1 MEAWQER
8 FIKEYT
14 ELRDRTEKLET
25 MLLKYELGT
34 LPFKPKCSFSILHEQ
49 LIFMKGYLRVLE
61 ERALIEDIKL

>member
-1 MEAWQER
+1 
-8 FIKEYT
+8 
-14 ELRDRTEKLET
+14 
-25 MLLKYELGT
+25 MLLNYEFGT

>member
-8 FIKEYT
+8 FVKEYN

-25 MLLKYELGT
+25 MLLNYEFGT

>member
-8 FIKEYT
+8 FVKEYT

-49 LIFMKGYLRVLE
+49 LVFMKGYLRVLE

>member
-8 FIKEYT
+8 FVKEYT